1 MFNEEERVVYEVR
14 MQSLAD
20 VESKIASAEEKG
32 IEKGRQEGRKEGI
45 EKGRQEGIEKGIN
58 DASLAIA
65 FNLLEKGIDLATI
78 ADVTG
83 IAESDL
89 QTLNKTR
96 DR

>member
-1 MFNEEERVVYEVR
+1 

-20 VESKIASAEEKG
+20 VESKIASAEEK
-32 IEKGRQEGRKEGI
+32 GI

-83 IAESDL
+83 IAEFDL

-96 DR
+96 DK

>member
-32 IEKGRQEGRKEGI
+32 IEKGRKE
-45 EKGRQEGIEKGIN
+45 GRQEGIEKGIN

-83 IAESDL
+83 ITESDL

>member
-1 MFNEEERVVYEVR
+1 VR

-45 EKGRQEGIEKGIN
+45 EKGIN

-78 ADVTG
+78 ADVTA